1 MLQVWESP
9 TPLAFVEVSLQSTA
23 EKQQHYLAN
32 GKRQSS
38 IAQVFSGLHSQR
50 LELHNQDNFPTPPY
64 WANVCKFSS
73 WGGGRKKKINIFL
86 ATPLKF
92 HPALNNRN

>member
-9 TPLAFVEVSLQSTA
+9 SPLACVKVSLQSTA

-38 IAQVFSGLHSQR
+38 IAQVFSGLQSQR
-50 LELHNQDNFPTPPY
+50 LELHNQDNFSTPPC
-64 WANVCKFSS
+64 WANACKFSS
-73 WGGGRKKKINIFL
+73 GRGGGVVVVEINQYFL
-86 ATPLKF
+86 NYTLEVSPCT
-92 HPALNNRN
+92 